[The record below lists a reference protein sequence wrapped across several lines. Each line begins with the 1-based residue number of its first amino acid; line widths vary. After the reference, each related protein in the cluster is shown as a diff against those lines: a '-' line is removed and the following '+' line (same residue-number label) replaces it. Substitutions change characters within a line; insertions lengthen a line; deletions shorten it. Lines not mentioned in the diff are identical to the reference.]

1 LKEKRREE
9 TMRRNILALIATLTL
24 VGLAGAVL
32 AQTAPA
38 AKKPPAK
45 LRPVKQP
52 PARTRPTMDSRRA
65 VPVTAATRVF
75 ILAEMRVMLASAQGV
90 AGAAGKN
97 DWKAAA
103 AAAHRSG
110 LKAFKGMPK
119 QMMKQLPE
127 DFRGLGRQSH
137 MAFDAVAE
145 AAEKDRNAAA
155 VSAKLGEAMQYCVA
169 CHETYRFTIKK

>member
-1 LKEKRREE
+1 
-9 TMRRNILALIATLTL
+9 MRRRITAAIGILTL
-24 VGLAGAVL
+24 GGLAAAAL
-32 AQTAPA
+32 AQKAPA
-38 AKKPPAK
+38 AKHTPAK
-45 LRPVKQP
+45 EA
-52 PARTRPTMDSRRA
+52 PAKPRPTMDSRRA
-65 VPVTAATRVF
+65 VRVTAATRVF

-90 AGAAGKN
+90 AEAAGKN

-110 LKAFKGMPK
+110 LKAFKGMPR
-119 QMMKQLPE
+119 QMMKQLPK